1 MRTNNKIWVSVD
13 GGGTKTMFCA
23 GDSSGKTL
31 YAQAFGRANY
41 KSAGLEAVSDSLTE
55 GFETML
61 KKLNRT
67 SDDVAGMVMAIAG
80 CDTEQDLLVYR
91 ELITD
96 IDLPPEKVFIC
107 NDTESIFHSLTDEA
121 GICVVAGTGSIVCA
135 YDEKGLA
142 ARTGGWGAALSD
154 LGSGY
159 WIGSEIL
166 KKMICWLDG
175 MEEKELPVYHEISEK
190 YRKKDVELAWT
201 LAGLSVSEIASV
213 SLMVFRHADLGDTEC
228 MEIVGKAAEWIVK
241 QITVLCKRVHFQKS
255 FPVVAVGGLFNNKT
269 FFDMVKEGVTGRLA
283 PAEIHFIRPVNSP
296 AEDGLN
302 YARKLFPE

>member
-1 MRTNNKIWVSVD
+1 
-13 GGGTKTMFCA
+13 MFCA

-135 YDEKGLA
+135 
-142 ARTGGWGAALSD
+142 
-154 LGSGY
+154 
-159 WIGSEIL
+159 
-166 KKMICWLDG
+166 
-175 MEEKELPVYHEISEK
+175 
-190 YRKKDVELAWT
+190 
-201 LAGLSVSEIASV
+201 
-213 SLMVFRHADLGDTEC
+213 
-228 MEIVGKAAEWIVK
+228 
-241 QITVLCKRVHFQKS
+241 
-255 FPVVAVGGLFNNKT
+255 
-269 FFDMVKEGVTGRLA
+269 
-283 PAEIHFIRPVNSP
+283 
-296 AEDGLN
+296 
-302 YARKLFPE
+302 